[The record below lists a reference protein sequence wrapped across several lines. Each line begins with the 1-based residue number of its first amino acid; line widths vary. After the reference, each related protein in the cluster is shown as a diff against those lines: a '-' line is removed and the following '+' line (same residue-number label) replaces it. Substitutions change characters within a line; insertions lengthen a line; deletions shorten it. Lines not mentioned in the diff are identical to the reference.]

1 MLCIQIHALAHK
13 TNHYRSKCCKN
24 QIFTAPLTFPTITSH
39 LSEAKNCCRFKID
52 LQKKSISE
60 RAVFRNFQRIQHAL
74 FFSGKLCLKLDFS
87 LVKGECYSASECSGR
102 GGTYTSSC
110 ARQETRIF
118 YSKLFL
124 NENFWFWVVVNTLYS
139 GFGVCCYSTITACGG
154 TATRNQT
161 YLRNPGYTGDHQRIM
176 AGTVLYPSLNI
187 LP

>member
-1 MLCIQIHALAHK
+1 MIRSI
-13 TNHYRSKCCKN
+13 NHLICRFHC
-24 QIFTAPLTFPTITSH
+24 ALTFPTITSH

-74 FFSGKLCLKLDFS
+74 FFSGKLCFKLNFS

-118 YSKLFL
+118 YWLF
-124 NENFWFWVVVNTLYS
+124 FWRQHLILSLCQHTLQWLW
-139 GFGVCCYSTITACGG
+139 C
-154 TATRNQT
+154 
-161 YLRNPGYTGDHQRIM
+161 
-176 AGTVLYPSLNI
+176 VLLLYNYCLWRHRHKKSDIP
-187 LP
+187 